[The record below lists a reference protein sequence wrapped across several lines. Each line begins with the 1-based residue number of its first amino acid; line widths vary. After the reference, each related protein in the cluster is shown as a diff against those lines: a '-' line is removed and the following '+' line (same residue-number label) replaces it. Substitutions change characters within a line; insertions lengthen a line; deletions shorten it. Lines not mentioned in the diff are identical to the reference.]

1 MSCDF
6 LTAVLYSSLEE
17 IAPKS
22 IRSGCLLVRD
32 RGGFVFLVCDGDLCG
47 RGGVNACKIHCACV
61 YYYQHRLTKEVNM
74 RIKNILG
81 GGTY

>member
-1 MSCDF
+1 M
-6 LTAVLYSSLEE
+6 LYSSLEE

-32 RGGFVFLVCDGDLCG
+32 RGGFVFWCVMGILCG

-61 YYYQHRLTKEVNM
+61 YYYQYRLIKEVNM
-74 RIKNILG
+74 GIKNILG
-81 GGTY
+81 GGALIRS